1 MNRTNQTEFP
11 FSDHSGHRDRLRER
25 LSRRG
30 ADGLSEREMM
40 EFLLC
45 YVLPRRDVS
54 GMAAQLIDRFG
65 SVRGALCAEADE
77 LSRLSGIGS
86 HVAAWLACLNENLC
100 LCEASV
106 DADRPGC
113 GDLPG
118 LTRLAE
124 DMRAIYAAPCS
135 VQLCVD
141 AAGGLLFRREI
152 CPSLEWGE
160 AKTLRLALGD
170 AIASNACAVAIVLM
184 GKENSRA
191 LGQYD
196 LAHAKSY
203 GYTLRRA
210 GVALSDVVLYCGG
223 RIQSLR
229 DEG

>member
-1 MNRTNQTEFP
+1 MNRTNRTELP
-11 FSDHSGHRDRLRER
+11 YSDHSGHRDRLRER
-25 LSRRG
+25 LQRRG
-30 ADGLSEREMM
+30 VDGLSEREMM

-65 SVRGALCAEADE
+65 SVQGVLCAEERE
-77 LSRLSGIGS
+77 LSQISGIGP
-86 HVAAWLACLNENLC
+86 HVAAWLTGLSENLC

-106 DADRPGC
+106 GAARPEC
-113 GDLPG
+113 RDLPG

-124 DMRAIYAAPCS
+124 DMRESCTAPCG

-152 CPSLEWGE
+152 CSSLEWGE
-160 AKTLRLALGD
+160 AKTLRVALGD
-170 AIASNACAVAIVLM
+170 AIASNARGVIILLM

-191 LGQYD
+191 LGEYD
-196 LAHAKSY
+196 VAHAKSY
-203 GYTLRRA
+203 GYTLHRA
-210 GVALSDVVLYCGG
+210 GVELMDVVMYCEG

-229 DEG
+229 NGR